1 MGEKYVIWHI
11 EGGLGKNIAA
21 TSLIEDL
28 SKSNLTRKLIVV
40 CSFPE
45 IFLNNPFIYRVFN
58 INKLSYFYS
67 DYIKNKDTKIFR
79 HDCYYDEDF
88 IKGKSHMIQS
98 WCNILGIEYKNQYP
112 KLYLNYAQI
121 ETNKK
126 WLREKP
132 ILVLQTTGGPNV
144 GVDNKPAENYN
155 WVRDIHLEMG
165 MYISQHFSK
174 IFHIIHVTRPGGYIL
189 PNVERI
195 DYQISCLELAALLK
209 ISTKR
214 ILIDSALQH
223 IAASLE
229 MKSDVF
235 WIGTSPSVYGY
246 ANHNNIVAKPGKDN
260 NQLISS
266 YNIEYGLDS
275 NLLECP
281 YKDVRDMFDLETITT
296 SLEY

>member
-1 MGEKYVIWHI
+1 
-11 EGGLGKNIAA
+11 
-21 TSLIEDL
+21 
-28 SKSNLTRKLIVV
+28 
-40 CSFPE
+40 
-45 IFLNNPFIYRVFN
+45 
-58 INKLSYFYS
+58 
-67 DYIKNKDTKIFR
+67 
-79 HDCYYDEDF
+79 
-88 IKGKSHMIQS
+88 
-98 WCNILGIEYKNQYP
+98 
-112 KLYLNYAQI
+112 
-121 ETNKK
+121 
-126 WLREKP
+126 
-132 ILVLQTTGGPNV
+132 
-144 GVDNKPAENYN
+144 
-155 WVRDIHLEMG
+155 MG